1 MECCICYDKYS
12 LITFKC
18 KHNIC
23 LKCIVKVKNTNCP
36 YCRKNLIDEIP
47 KEILEIINKN
57 ENNLNTENI
66 IHNLLIQ
73 LRNIDI
79 NLYNYFIE
87 KIDNG
92 EEICEYYLR
101 DLISARAE
109 SIAIQ
114 TIIENKI

>member
-1 MECCICYDKYS
+1 MK
-12 LITFKC
+12 
-18 KHNIC
+18 
-23 LKCIVKVKNTNCP
+23 
-36 YCRKNLIDEIP
+36 
-47 KEILEIINKN
+47 LEFGTAHQL
-57 ENNLNTENI
+57 EVLHDNI

-79 NLYNYFIE
+79 KLYNYFIE

-114 TIIENKI
+114 NIIKNKI